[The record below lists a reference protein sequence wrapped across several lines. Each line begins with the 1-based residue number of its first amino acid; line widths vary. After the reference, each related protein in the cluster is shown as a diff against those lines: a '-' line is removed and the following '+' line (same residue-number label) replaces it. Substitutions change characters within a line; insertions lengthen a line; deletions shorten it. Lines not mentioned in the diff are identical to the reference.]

1 MKKLSLFR
9 TNEKAKAK
17 ELNEY
22 QLSLIIH
29 FFLLIALSIIMGL
42 KTIPQN
48 KPKVMPVTLV
58 AQIDKPKAGAI
69 ADVKKE
75 TGSKKAEG
83 NTNKVV
89 KAKTAAPVKASK
101 TKSNAKPVQK
111 ASTKPTSKPNVK
123 KAPATTAKAV
133 TKNTKS
139 KTTVAKVTTAATPVV
154 AVKPAQTNLPSV
166 ISLPSNNNAPVKP
179 THNVPLFEEVSDL
192 STGLSKSNPTF
203 DNMGNPGSSADDS
216 MLMPESMLDDSMMFA
231 TPENI
236 TSPVTGETNGNQ
248 GNGLFEVGSIEAFG
262 GNSESFVAPKIISRV
277 QPEYPDWARKQ
288 GVHGTAVYRVLIQPS
303 GTVGDVVTMSSTI
316 DPKLAI
322 TGAQALRRW
331 VFTPV
336 LSNGVPQ
343 ETWVKI
349 SVQYELN

>member
-1 MKKLSLFR
+1 MKNISLFKV
-9 TNEKAKAK
+9 NEKAKTR
-17 ELNEY
+17 EINEY
-22 QLSLIIH
+22 ELSIIIH
-29 FFLLIALSIIMGL
+29 FFLLLALSIVVGF
-42 KTIPQN
+42 KAIPQN

-58 AQIDKPKAGAI
+58 AQIDKPKAGAV
-69 ADVKKE
+69 ADVKKDI
-75 TGSKKAEG
+75 GSKKAEG

-89 KAKTAAPVKASK
+89 KPKTAAPAK
-101 TKSNAKPVQK
+101 TDKNKSNAKPVQK
-111 ASTKPTSKPNVK
+111 ATNKPTTKPNTKKTPVAKTKTETKTAPKQTSV
-123 KAPATTAKAV
+123 AKA
-133 TKNTKS
+133 
-139 KTTVAKVTTAATPVV
+139 TAATVPVV

-166 ISLPSNNNAPVKP
+166 ISMPTSDNAPVKP
-179 THNVPLFEEVSDL
+179 SHNAPLFEDVSDL

-203 DNMGNPGSSADDS
+203 DNMGSPVAPSDNSL
-216 MLMPESMLDDSMMFA
+216 LMPESMMDDSMMFS
-231 TPENI
+231 TPVDES
-236 TSPVTGETNGNQ
+236 SPVTGETNGSK

-262 GNSESFVAPKIISRV
+262 GNSETFVAPKIVTKV

-322 TGAQALRRW
+322 NGAQALRRW

-336 LSNGVPQ
+336 LNNGVPQ

>member
-9 TNEKAKAK
+9 TNEKVKAK
-17 ELNEY
+17 EINEY

-29 FFLLIALSIIMGL
+29 FFLLLALSVIMGL
-42 KTIPQN
+42 KAIPQN
-48 KPKVMPVTLV
+48 KPKILPVTLV
-58 AQIDKPKAGAI
+58 AQIDKPKVGAI

-83 NTNKVV
+83 NSKKVV
-89 KAKTAAPVKASK
+89 KAKTATPVKASK
-101 TKSNAKPVQK
+101 NKSNAKPVQK
-111 ASTKPTSKPNVK
+111 ASAKPTTKPNTK
-123 KAPATTAKAV
+123 KAPVTSAKTEPKPTTKTSVAKATTP
-133 TKNTKS
+133 
-139 KTTVAKVTTAATPVV
+139 TTPIV

-166 ISLPSNNNAPVKP
+166 ISIPTTSDAPVKP
-179 THNVPLFEEVSDL
+179 SHNVPLFEEVSDL

-203 DNMGNPGSSADDS
+203 ENMGNPSNVADNS
-216 MLMPESMLDDSMMFA
+216 MLMPDSMLDDSMMFA
-231 TPENI
+231 SPEEI
-236 TSPVTGETNGNQ
+236 TTPVTGKANGNK

-262 GNSESFVAPKIISRV
+262 GNSESFIAPKIISRV

>member
-9 TNEKAKAK
+9 SSEKVKAK
-17 ELNEY
+17 EINEY

-29 FFLLIALSIIMGL
+29 FFLLLALSIIMGL
-42 KTIPQN
+42 KAIPKN
-48 KPKVMPVTLV
+48 KPKIMPVTLV

-69 ADVKKE
+69 ADVKKDI
-75 TGSKKAEG
+75 GSKKAEG

-89 KAKTAAPVKASK
+89 KAKTATPVKAPK
-101 TKSNAKPVQK
+101 AKSNAKPVQK
-111 ASTKPTSKPNVK
+111 ASAKPTTKPNAK
-123 KAPATTAKAV
+123 KAPVTSAKAEQKLATKTSVAKATTA
-133 TKNTKS
+133 
-139 KTTVAKVTTAATPVV
+139 TTPIV

-166 ISLPSNNNAPVKP
+166 ISIPTTSDAPVKP
-179 THNVPLFEEVSDL
+179 SHNVPLFEEVSDL

-203 DNMGNPGSSADDS
+203 ENMGNPSNVADNS
-216 MLMPESMLDDSMMFA
+216 MLMPDSMLDDSKMFA
-231 TPENI
+231 SPEEI
-236 TSPVTGETNGNQ
+236 TTPVTGKTNGNK

-262 GNSESFVAPKIISRV
+262 GNSESFIAPKIISRV